1 MLIGIPLG
9 QAHVLFLHIWLL
21 FHLHLKLELTHRKC
35 SRKYLWPITQQ
46 MGRSFI
52 HSFTYVRNKELSL
65 SSHAGLSPSLLGVR
79 CVLSLITRAIQLGGS
94 PDIGTCAA
102 SDDILCPMEAFF
114 PTKRLVIMSLF
125 AAIDGRTHKPLTS
138 SRPGVRPAWILSRGI
153 LARKN
158 FQNSGSAS
166 AAKGGGLG
174 GQGPHTWCWGRA
186 AGERPVPGG
195 VGGLIA
201 GLPHPSLDHLCFLSS
216 TAFLLGMAFW
226 HVLII
231 NCPLVHSESSNN

>member
-79 CVLSLITRAIQLGGS
+79 CVLSFNHKSNPARRQPWQA
-94 PDIGTCAA
+94 PA

-138 SRPGVRPAWILSRGI
+138 SWPGVRPAWVLSRGI
-153 LARKN
+153 LARKD

-166 AAKGGGLG
+166 AVKGGGLR
-174 GQGPHTWCWGRA
+174 GQGPHTWCWDRA

-195 VGGLIA
+195 VGGWGVDWIL
-201 GLPHPSLDHLCFLSS
+201 GLEGGVG
-216 TAFLLGMAFW
+216 A
-226 HVLII
+226 
-231 NCPLVHSESSNN
+231 